1 MSTTDPLSY
10 TVVADDGRGESPSTQ
25 ELRQALE
32 KGSDEV
38 KLETLR
44 TIVVAT
50 LNGNPQVSR
59 RADHHV
65 RECWGAGA
73 VEKRG
78 DEGESR
84 RKRAHL

>member
-1 MSTTDPLSY
+1 MSNTDPLSY
-10 TVVADDGRGESPSTQ
+10 TVVSSDHRGESPSTQ

-50 LNGNPQVSR
+50 LNGNPQVSP
-59 RADHHV
+59 
-65 RECWGAGA
+65 
-73 VEKRG
+73 
-78 DEGESR
+78 
-84 RKRAHL
+84 RAHDGWEGC